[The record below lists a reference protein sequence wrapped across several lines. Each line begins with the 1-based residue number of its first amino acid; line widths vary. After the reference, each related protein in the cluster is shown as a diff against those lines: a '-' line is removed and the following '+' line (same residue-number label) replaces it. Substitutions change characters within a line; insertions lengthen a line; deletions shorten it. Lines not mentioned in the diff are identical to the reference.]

1 MGSNGLS
8 LSTGSVAI
16 LLTAAL
22 MQQIISGA
30 KRAKCDVLLVAPFIK
45 LNVVEMVLAALG
57 RGVRLRVITR
67 WRLDEVQAGV
77 SDIEIYEPIS
87 MRGNSSLALAN
98 QLHAKYYRFDDF
110 VLTGSANLTQTGL
123 GVFGNAIEIL
133 EQRTAGRSVEFEN
146 LVRAASFDVNQEIYR
161 IFQDLVRQNNRKSD
175 AQQHES
181 TWFPEFRNPH
191 DLWSAYSSQSY
202 PKINVEAARRDLQ
215 ALGVP
220 DELDQL
226 AFQQRI
232 KIGLLNQSIVAGMI
246 AFLETPRR
254 FGEFRQWVAATR
266 GRSDATSEAQTLL
279 RWVSTF
285 LPELVSFEA
294 SPYSEVVRR
303 RQ

>member
-1 MGSNGLS
+1 
-8 LSTGSVAI
+8 
-16 LLTAAL
+16 
-22 MQQIISGA
+22 MQQVRSGA
-30 KRAKCDVLLVAPFIK
+30 ERAKRDVLLVAPFIK
-45 LNVVEMVLAALG
+45 LSVVEMLLAVLG
-57 RGVRLRVITR
+57 TGVRLRVITR
-67 WRLDEVQAGV
+67 WRLDEIQAGV
-77 SDIEIYEPIS
+77 SDIEIFELIS
-87 MRGNSSLALAN
+87 MRRDSSLGLAN

-123 GVFGNAIEIL
+123 GLVGNAIEIL
-133 EQRTAGRSVEFEN
+133 EPRAAGRSVEFEN
-146 LVRAASFDVNQEIYR
+146 LVRAASFDVNQEIYG
-161 IFQDLVRQNNRKSD
+161 IFQGLVEQNIRESY

-191 DLWSAYSSQSY
+191 DLWSAYSLQSY

-220 DELDQL
+220 DKLDQV

-232 KIGLLNQSIVAGMI
+232 KIGLLNQSIVAAMI

-254 FGEFRQWVAATR
+254 FGEFRQWVAATL

-303 RQ
+303 R